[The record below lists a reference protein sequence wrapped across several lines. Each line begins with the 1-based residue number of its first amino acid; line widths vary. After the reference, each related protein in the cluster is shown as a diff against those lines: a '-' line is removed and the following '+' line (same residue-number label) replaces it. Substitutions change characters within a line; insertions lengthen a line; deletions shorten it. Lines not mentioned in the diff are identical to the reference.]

1 MILIGENIH
10 IISKSVREA
19 LECKNE
25 EFIKNLIN
33 IQNNMDYTDL
43 NVGPARG
50 KLEGILPWLCELVE
64 GNSKL
69 KISFDTTN
77 SDEMKRGLRVCK
89 NTKNAFLNSTGKD
102 EPRLGNMTDMA
113 AEYGCNLIALTMGK
127 ETGIPKTA
135 DGRLE
140 IAFEIYEKCIEKGID
155 PYVAVAIMLH
165 ETGCSYNCSN
175 LVRTCNNVGG
185 QKGSPGCNGGS
196 YKAYAT
202 LDDGI
207 IGFINNLQK
216 NYYSQG
222 LTTIDSIAPKYAA
235 SSAWPAK
242 IKSYVEQIR
251 AS

>member
-1 MILIGENIH
+1 MISIALVIQ
-10 IISKSVREA
+10 SDEA
-19 LECKNE
+19 
-25 EFIKNLIN
+25 
-33 IQNNMDYTDL
+33 
-43 NVGPARG
+43 
-50 KLEGILPWLCELVE
+50 KLLQAEQAV
-64 GNSKL
+64 
-69 KISFDTTN
+69 DTTN
-77 SDEMKRGLRVCK
+77 STIQLK
-89 NTKNAFLNSTGKD
+89 NMATSANTIINSTKEENPTPTEEETTEPEVIAIDMEVAPASVIIPPRIEVYEGMTIDELAEKLNRNLGSGYIAGK
-102 EPRLGNMTDMA
+102 G
-113 AEYGCNLIALTMGK
+113 YLIASQ
-127 ETGIPKTA
+127 
-135 DGRLE
+135 
-140 IAFEIYEKCIEKGID
+140 CIEKGVD

-165 ETGCSYNCSN
+165 ETGCSYNCSS

>member
-1 MILIGENIH
+1 MISIALVIQ
-10 IISKSVREA
+10 SDEA
-19 LECKNE
+19 KLLQE
-25 EFIKNLIN
+25 E
-33 IQNNMDYTDL
+33 QA
-43 NVGPARG
+43 V
-50 KLEGILPWLCELVE
+50 
-64 GNSKL
+64 
-69 KISFDTTN
+69 DTTN
-77 SDEMKRGLRVCK
+77 STIQLK
-89 NTKNAFLNSTGKD
+89 NMATSANTIINSTKEENPTPTEEETTEPEIIAIDMEVAPASVIIPPRIEVYEGMTIDELAEKLNRNLGSGYIAGK
-102 EPRLGNMTDMA
+102 G
-113 AEYGCNLIALTMGK
+113 YLIASQ
-127 ETGIPKTA
+127 
-135 DGRLE
+135 
-140 IAFEIYEKCIEKGID
+140 CIEKGVD

-165 ETGCSYNCSN
+165 ETGCSYNCSS

>member
-1 MILIGENIH
+1 MISIALVIQ
-10 IISKSVREA
+10 SDEA
-19 LECKNE
+19 KLLQE
-25 EFIKNLIN
+25 E
-33 IQNNMDYTDL
+33 QA
-43 NVGPARG
+43 V
-50 KLEGILPWLCELVE
+50 
-64 GNSKL
+64 
-69 KISFDTTN
+69 DTTN
-77 SDEMKRGLRVCK
+77 STIQLK
-89 NTKNAFLNSTGKD
+89 NMATSANTIINSTKEENPTPTEEETTEPEVIAIDMEVAPASVIIPPRIEVYEGMTIDELAEKLNRNLGSGYIAGK
-102 EPRLGNMTDMA
+102 G
-113 AEYGCNLIALTMGK
+113 YLIASQ
-127 ETGIPKTA
+127 
-135 DGRLE
+135 
-140 IAFEIYEKCIEKGID
+140 CIEKGVD

-165 ETGCSYNCSN
+165 ETGCSYNCSS

>member
-1 MILIGENIH
+1 M
-10 IISKSVREA
+10 K
-19 LECKNE
+19 
-25 EFIKNLIN
+25 
-33 IQNNMDYTDL
+33 
-43 NVGPARG
+43 RG
-50 KLEGILPWLCELVE
+50 KLISSVLATLGIVMISIALVIQSDE
-64 GNSKL
+64 AKL
-69 KISFDTTN
+69 LQEEQAVDTTN
-77 SDEMKRGLRVCK
+77 STIQLK
-89 NTKNAFLNSTGKD
+89 NMATSANTIINSTKEENPTPTEEETTEPEVIAIDMEVAPASVIIPPRIEVYEGMTIDELAEKLNRNLGSGYIAGK
-102 EPRLGNMTDMA
+102 G
-113 AEYGCNLIALTMGK
+113 YLIASQ
-127 ETGIPKTA
+127 
-135 DGRLE
+135 
-140 IAFEIYEKCIEKGID
+140 CIEKGVD

-165 ETGCSYNCSN
+165 ETGCSYNCSS

-216 NYYSQG
+216 NYYSHG

>member
-1 MILIGENIH
+1 MKRG
-10 IISKSVREA
+10 
-19 LECKNE
+19 
-25 EFIKNLIN
+25 NLISSVLATLGIVMISIALV
-33 IQNNMDYTDL
+33 IQSDE
-43 NVGPARG
+43 A
-50 KLEGILPWLCELVE
+50 KLLQEEQAV
-64 GNSKL
+64 
-69 KISFDTTN
+69 DTTN
-77 SDEMKRGLRVCK
+77 STIQLK
-89 NTKNAFLNSTGKD
+89 NMATSANTIINSTKEENPTPTEEETTEPEVIAIDMEVAPASVIIPPRIEVYEGMTIDELAEKLNRNLGSGYIAGK
-102 EPRLGNMTDMA
+102 G
-113 AEYGCNLIALTMGK
+113 YLIASQ
-127 ETGIPKTA
+127 
-135 DGRLE
+135 
-140 IAFEIYEKCIEKGID
+140 CIEKGVD

-165 ETGCSYNCSN
+165 ETGCSYNCSS

-242 IKSYVEQIR
+242 IKSYVEKIR

>member
-1 MILIGENIH
+1 MKRG
-10 IISKSVREA
+10 
-19 LECKNE
+19 
-25 EFIKNLIN
+25 NLISSVLATLGIVMISIALV
-33 IQNNMDYTDL
+33 IQSDE
-43 NVGPARG
+43 A
-50 KLEGILPWLCELVE
+50 KLLQEEQAV
-64 GNSKL
+64 
-69 KISFDTTN
+69 DTTN
-77 SDEMKRGLRVCK
+77 STIQLK
-89 NTKNAFLNSTGKD
+89 NMATSANTIINSTKEENPTPTEEETTEPEVIAIDMEVAPASVIIPPRIEVYEGMTIDELAEKLNRNLGSGYIAGK
-102 EPRLGNMTDMA
+102 G
-113 AEYGCNLIALTMGK
+113 YLIASQ
-127 ETGIPKTA
+127 
-135 DGRLE
+135 
-140 IAFEIYEKCIEKGID
+140 CIEKGVD

-165 ETGCSYNCSN
+165 ETGCSYNCSS

>member
-1 MILIGENIH
+1 M
-10 IISKSVREA
+10 KRE
-19 LECKNE
+19 
-25 EFIKNLIN
+25 NLISSVLATLGIVMISIALV
-33 IQNNMDYTDL
+33 IQSDE
-43 NVGPARG
+43 A
-50 KLEGILPWLCELVE
+50 KLLQEEQAV
-64 GNSKL
+64 
-69 KISFDTTN
+69 DTTN
-77 SDEMKRGLRVCK
+77 STIQLK
-89 NTKNAFLNSTGKD
+89 NMATSANTIINSTKEENPTPTEEETTEPEVIAIDMEVAPASVIIPPRIEVYEGMTIDELAEKLNRNLGSGYIAGK
-102 EPRLGNMTDMA
+102 G
-113 AEYGCNLIALTMGK
+113 YLIASQ
-127 ETGIPKTA
+127 
-135 DGRLE
+135 
-140 IAFEIYEKCIEKGID
+140 CIEKGVD

-165 ETGCSYNCSN
+165 ETGCSYNCSS